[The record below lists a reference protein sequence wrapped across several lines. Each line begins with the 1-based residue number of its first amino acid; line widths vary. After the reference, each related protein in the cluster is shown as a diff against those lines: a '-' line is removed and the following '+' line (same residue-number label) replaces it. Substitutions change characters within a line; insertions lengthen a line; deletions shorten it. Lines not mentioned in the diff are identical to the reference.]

1 MRNLDE
7 SDLVE
12 LARER
17 SLLIE
22 NGFQMLSQDDSKED
36 KNERY
41 SRKGI
46 SEYTRIVSSS
56 NPGYVLGRKIR

>member
-22 NGFQMLSQDDSKED
+22 NGFQMLSQDDSKEEGYD
-36 KNERY
+36 T
-41 SRKGI
+41 SRM
-46 SEYTRIVSSS
+46 ETREEPSAS
-56 NPGYVLGRKIR
+56 PDFQ